1 MVTGERFLVEY
12 LITGDEREA
21 YSKAQDICVEQ
32 TVEFPIELILDNWIK
47 QEVVGRIER
56 FEPIHASLFQA
67 VVSYAVETTAYELTQ
82 LLNVIYGNIS
92 LKPGILVNKIE
103 LSPKLLDCFRG
114 PRFGRGGLREILGVK
129 GRPLLFTAI
138 KPMGLSA
145 AELGKLAYRFARG
158 GIDIIKDDH
167 GLTNQ
172 PFATFADRVESC
184 ARSVA
189 KANQENGS
197 NSIYVANITGPSD
210 EVVARAKVAKESGA
224 GGLLLAPALVSFD
237 MMRLIAEDDTI
248 ALPIFSHPAF
258 MGSYTASENN
268 GISHFALYGQITRLA
283 GADATIYPNFGGR
296 FSFSRAICERIVGGT
311 SVPMGNIKS
320 IFPSPGG
327 GLTLE
332 LIPELLKVYGQE
344 VIFLMGGGLVKRS
357 PDIEKNCQYF
367 RKLIEAESKQEEDTQ
382 QFII

>member
-1 MVTGERFLVEY
+1 MVTGERFWVEY

-32 TVEFPIELILDNWIK
+32 TVEFPIELILDNWI
-47 QEVVGRIER
+47 QEDVVGKIER
-56 FEPIHASLFQA
+56 FTCIREHLFQA
-67 VVSYAVETTAYELTQ
+67 VISYAVETAAYELTQ

-114 PRFGRGGLREILGVK
+114 PRFGRGGLREMLGVK

-184 ARSVA
+184 ARAVA

-210 EVVARAKVAKESGA
+210 EVIARAKVAKESGA
-224 GGLLLAPALVSFD
+224 GGLLLAPALVGFD
-237 MMRLIAEDDTI
+237 MMRLIAEDDMI

-258 MGSYTASENN
+258 MGSYTASENT
-268 GISHFALYGQITRLA
+268 GISHFALYGQIARLA

-296 FSFSRAICERIVGGT
+296 FSFSQQICESIVQGT
-311 SVPMGNIKS
+311 SVPMGNIKP

-367 RKLIEAESKQEEDTQ
+367 RKLIEAGSKQEEDTQ

>member
-12 LITGDEREA
+12 LITGDEDEA
-21 YSKAQDICVEQ
+21 YNKAKEICVEQ
-32 TVEFPIELILDNWIK
+32 TVEFPIELIVDNWIK
-47 QEVVGRIER
+47 EDIVGTIER
-56 FEPIHASLFQA
+56 FTYVRKDLFQ
-67 VVSYAVETTAYELTQ
+67 VVISYAVETSAYELTQ
-82 LLNVIYGNIS
+82 LLNVVYGNIS
-92 LKPGILVNKIE
+92 LKPGILVNQIN
-103 LSPKLLDCFRG
+103 LSHRLLESFRG
-114 PRFGRGGLREILGVK
+114 PRFGRSGLREILGVK

-172 PFATFADRVESC
+172 PFAAFADRVKSC
-184 ARSVA
+184 VQGVE

-210 EVVARAKVAKESGA
+210 EVVARAKAAKELGA
-224 GGLLLAPALVSFD
+224 RGILIAPALVGFD
-237 MMRLIAEDDTI
+237 AMRLIAEDDTI

-258 MGSYTASENN
+258 MGSYTASENQ
-268 GISHFALYGQITRLA
+268 GISPFALYGQITRLA
-283 GADATIYPNFGGR
+283 GADATIYPSFGGR
-296 FSFSRAICERIVGGT
+296 FSFSKEICESIVQGT
-311 SVPMGNIKS
+311 FAPMGNIKP

-357 PDIEKNCQYF
+357 PDIEQNCQYF
-367 RKLIEAESKQEEDTQ
+367 KQIIE
-382 QFII
+382 

>member
-1 MVTGERFLVEY
+1 MREVLSMLTGERFLVEY

-21 YSKAQDICVEQ
+21 YSKVQDICVEQ

-56 FEPIHASLFQA
+56 FEPIKASLFQA

-103 LSPKLLDCFRG
+103 LSPQLLDSFRG
-114 PRFGRGGLREILGVK
+114 PRFGRSGLREVLGVK

-145 AELGKLAYRFARG
+145 TELGKLAYRFACG

-172 PFATFADRVESC
+172 PFAVFVDRVKSC
-184 ARSVA
+184 ARAVE

-210 EVVARAKVAKESGA
+210 EVAARARLAKQLGA
-224 GGLLLAPALVSFD
+224 RGLLVAPALVGFD
-237 MMRLIAEDDTI
+237 TMRLIAEDDTI

-258 MGSYTASENN
+258 MGSYTASGNQ

-296 FSFSRAICERIVGGT
+296 FSFSQQICESIVQGT

-357 PDIEKNCQYF
+357 PDIEQNCQYF
-367 RKLIEAESKQEEDTQ
+367 KQMIE
-382 QFII
+382 